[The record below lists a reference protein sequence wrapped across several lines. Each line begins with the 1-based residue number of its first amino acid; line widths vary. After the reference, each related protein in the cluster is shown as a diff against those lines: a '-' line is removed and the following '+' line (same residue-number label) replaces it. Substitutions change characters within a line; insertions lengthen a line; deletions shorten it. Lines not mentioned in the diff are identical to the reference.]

1 MLCRVCQKDKPEIL
15 FEQVGKSRRKLCI
28 DCRKEQ
34 QKAWR
39 LANSEKLKEA
49 GAAWRGLNKDY
60 VNAYSAEYRS
70 KNRDRLN
77 EQCRNIDQQK
87 RDQYNEARRK
97 KRLENPEMHAEQGA
111 KSYAKRRDK
120 AIKEMRQYAKQNP
133 QIFISRN
140 AARRARN
147 EQAIAGWSVE
157 LTDLVVAEAG
167 VLRRLRKE
175 ATGID
180 WHVDHVIPL
189 RGKTVS
195 GLHVYNNIAFIPA
208 SGNRSKKNKFINQ
221 EGCRTWAF

>member
-1 MLCRVCQKDKPEIL
+1 MLCRVCQQDKPESM
-15 FEQVGKSRRKLCI
+15 FEIAGKSRRKVCT

-39 LANSEKLKEA
+39 LANSEKLRAA
-49 GAAWRGLNKDY
+49 GAEWRSANKDRISS
-60 VNAYSAEYRS
+60 YSTQYRS
-70 KNRDRLN
+70 QNREMLA
-77 EQCRNIDQQK
+77 EKCRNIPQEK
-87 RDQYNEARRK
+87 RDQYNASRRE
-97 KRLENPEMHAEQGA
+97 KRLENPERYAEQSA
-111 KSYAKRRDK
+111 RSYAKRRDK
-120 AIKEMRQYAKQNP
+120 ALEEMRQYAKQNP

-147 EQAIAGWSVE
+147 EQAVAGWSAE
-157 LTDLVVAEAG
+157 LTELVTTEAG

-195 GLHVYNNIAFIPA
+195 GLHVYNNIAVIPA
-208 SGNRSKKNKFINQ
+208 VVNRAKKNKFVSQ
-221 EGCRTWAF
+221 ERGTSWSF